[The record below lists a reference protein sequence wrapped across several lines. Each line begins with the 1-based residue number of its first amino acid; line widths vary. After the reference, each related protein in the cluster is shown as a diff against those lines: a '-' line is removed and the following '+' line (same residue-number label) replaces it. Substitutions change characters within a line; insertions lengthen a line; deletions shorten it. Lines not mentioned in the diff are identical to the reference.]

1 MSTSDSTKISNL
13 GNHNVRASWNIA
25 ENLIKYGFNHSSIT
39 LFTDL
44 DRKKIGKT
52 KQNMIDS
59 GMLDEEEER
68 QTIERKCFIKQNS
81 PEYYFLVEFILLY
94 VNFHATDWKEQFDL
108 EAFLKAWN
116 LMQNHSPDI
125 ADKTEIDV
133 MFYFCRAMLNT
144 NVENSSTDP
153 DNQSL
158 ILYYSK
164 EYHAF
169 YLYDTSDD
177 KPISDTGYIKL
188 KTLREIGTGIEKCP
202 TEDNLFDSAE
212 QKLA

>member
-13 GNHNVRASWNIA
+13 DNQQVRTRWNIA
-25 ENLIKYGFNHSSIT
+25 ENLLKYGFNHSTIT

-44 DRKKIGKT
+44 DRKKIGKI
-52 KQNMIDS
+52 KQSMIDA
-59 GMLDEEEER
+59 GILEEDTH
-68 QTIERKCFIKQNS
+68 QNIERKCFIKQNS

-94 VNFHATDWKEQFDL
+94 INFHSADWKEQFDL

-125 ADKTEIDV
+125 TDRTEIDA
-133 MFYFCRAMLNT
+133 MFYFCRAILNI
-144 NVENSSTDP
+144 NVENSSVDP

-164 EYHAF
+164 EYQAY

-177 KPISDTGYIKL
+177 KPISETGYIKL
-188 KTLREIGTGIEKCP
+188 KSVRETVNTLGIDCSTDEKVL
-202 TEDNLFDSAE
+202 ESAE